1 MRFLGGAR
9 GVAGYT
15 PRMIEYLAEYSS
27 TACAAI
33 GTAVLAGTAA
43 GLLVNRWSR
52 RYLHGFDDG
61 NRGDERENAAHPVIA
76 PLTCAVAFAA
86 IAAAYGPTV
95 EFLELAAFA
104 CTLAFATLTDLERRI
119 IPNACL
125 AAAVI
130 VRAAY
135 LGAGFAMDAIGV
147 DEIGYYAFSAIATGT
162 ALLAA
167 TMAADTFFGRESM
180 GGGDLKLL
188 SVASL
193 YFGWVDTLY
202 IIFLSCLFALVAT
215 GIAFAR
221 ERLLPREGDPNLG
234 HTMQRTIPFGP
245 AVTLACILTLMLP
258 IL

>member
-1 MRFLGGAR
+1 
-9 GVAGYT
+9 
-15 PRMIEYLAEYSS
+15 MIEYLAGHSS
-27 TACAAI
+27 AAYAAI
-33 GTAVLAGTAA
+33 GTAALAGAAA
-43 GLLVNRWSR
+43 GLLVDRWCR
-52 RYLHGFDDG
+52 RYLRGFDDG
-61 NRGDERENAAHPVIA
+61 NRSDGRENAAHPAIA
-76 PLTCAVAFAA
+76 PLTCAVAFAV
-86 IAAAYGPTV
+86 IAAARGPDV

-104 CTLAFATLTDLERRI
+104 CTLAFVTLTDLERRV

-125 AAAVI
+125 AAAVA

-167 TMAADTFFGRESM
+167 TMAADAFFGRESM

-188 SVASL
+188 SVAGL

-202 IIFLSCLFALVAT
+202 IIFLSCLFALAVT

-221 ERLLPREGDPNLG
+221 ERLRPREGDPNPG
-234 HTMQRTIPFGP
+234 HTMQRAIPFGP
-245 AVTLACILTLMLP
+245 AITLACILAIMFP